1 VYIKYIVYIYTMKA
15 ITKLNNMKT
24 IIFKSEKNAKTYKEI
39 ALTSNGVYAKGE
51 VIRTVKTDK
60 IENLTNG
67 MYQTT
72 FEEVK

>member
-1 VYIKYIVYIYTMKA
+1 
-15 ITKLNNMKT
+15 MKT
-24 IIFKSEKNAKTYKEI
+24 IIFKSEKNAKT
-39 ALTSNGVYAKGE
+39 SNGVYVKGE

-60 IENLTNG
+60 IEKLTNG

>member
-1 VYIKYIVYIYTMKA
+1 
-15 ITKLNNMKT
+15 MKT
-24 IIFKSEKNAKTYKEI
+24 IIFKSEKKAKIYKEI
-39 ALTSNGVYAKGE
+39 VLTSEGIYSKGE
-51 VIRTVKTDK
+51 VIRIVKTDK

>member
-1 VYIKYIVYIYTMKA
+1 
-15 ITKLNNMKT
+15 MKT

-39 ALTSNGVYAKGE
+39 ALTSNGVYVKGE

-60 IENLTNG
+60 IEKLTNG
-67 MYQTT
+67 MYQIT

>member
-1 VYIKYIVYIYTMKA
+1 VYICVQITT
-15 ITKLNNMKT
+15 TKLNNMKT
-24 IIFKSEKNAKTYKEI
+24 IIFKSEKNAKIYKEI
-39 ALTSNGVYAKGE
+39 ALTSDGVYNKGE

>member
-1 VYIKYIVYIYTMKA
+1 
-15 ITKLNNMKT
+15 MKT
-24 IIFKSEKNAKTYKEI
+24 IIFKSEKNVKIYKEI
-39 ALTSNGVYAKGE
+39 ALISDGIYNKGE

>member
-1 VYIKYIVYIYTMKA
+1 
-15 ITKLNNMKT
+15 MKT

-39 ALTSNGVYAKGE
+39 SLETAGIYNEGE

-60 IENLTNG
+60 IENLENSQYKTK
-67 MYQTT
+67 

>member
-1 VYIKYIVYIYTMKA
+1 MKA
-15 ITKLNNMKT
+15 I
-24 IIFKSEKNAKTYKEI
+24 IFKNENKAKTYKEI
-39 ALTSNGVYAKGE
+39 SLSNQGVYTKGE
-51 VIRTVKTDK
+51 LIRTIKTDK

>member
-1 VYIKYIVYIYTMKA
+1 
-15 ITKLNNMKT
+15 MKT
-24 IIFKSEKNAKTYKEI
+24 IIFKSEKNAKTYKEVS
-39 ALTSNGVYAKGE
+39 LTNQGVYNKGE

-67 MYQTT
+67 MYQTA

>member
-1 VYIKYIVYIYTMKA
+1 VEQHTNHC
-15 ITKLNNMKT
+15 NNLKTNTTMKT
-24 IIFKSEKNAKTYKEI
+24 IIFKSEKKAKIYKEI
-39 ALTSNGVYAKGE
+39 VLTSEGIYSKGE
-51 VIRTVKTDK
+51 VIRIVKTDK